1 MERTLVSNA
10 ATTPD
15 ICKTLYFWWIAYLRC
30 SSDYWW
36 ICKENGQCDDERL
49 HRVWKHFG
57 NIFEYSTVLHYW
69 RERNHE
75 VDFIVQAGRR
85 VTAIEVKSGRAPQ
98 AHPGTAT
105 FVQAFHP
112 QRTLLVGG
120 DGIPLQEFLAR
131 DVLHWVS
138 D

>member
-1 MERTLVSNA
+1 MESAVGAHLANA
-10 ATTPD
+10 A
-15 ICKTLYFWWIAYLRC
+15 LRGEC
-30 SSDYWW
+30 S
-36 ICKENGQCDDERL
+36 
-49 HRVWKHFG
+49 
-57 NIFEYSTVLHYW
+57 LHYW

-98 AHPGTAT
+98 AHPGTAA
-105 FVQAFHP
+105 FAQAFHP

-138 D
+138 N

>member
-1 MERTLVSNA
+1 MEHTLISNIA
-10 ATTPD
+10 NTPD

-69 RERNHE
+69 RERAHRLF
-75 VDFIVQAGRR
+75 D
-85 VTAIEVKSGRAPQ
+85 SPQ
-98 AHPGTAT
+98 QSLNFEH
-105 FVQAFHP
+105 
-112 QRTLLVGG
+112 
-120 DGIPLQEFLAR
+120 
-131 DVLHWVS
+131 DV
-138 D
+138 